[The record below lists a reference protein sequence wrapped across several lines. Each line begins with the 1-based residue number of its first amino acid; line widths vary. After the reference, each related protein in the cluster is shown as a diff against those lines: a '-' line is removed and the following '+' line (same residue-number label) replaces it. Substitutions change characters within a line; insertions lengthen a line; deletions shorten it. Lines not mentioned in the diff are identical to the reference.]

1 MLALAAV
8 AGGDLA
14 RVAGLGP
21 WWGLLAVTLLSRLHD
36 RLAAWPWW
44 ELTALMA
51 TEMQLLFSLVTS
63 YLAPCLRVGPFLEQV
78 EAF

>member
-1 MLALAAV
+1 METLPVWLALDP
-8 AGGDLA
+8 GG
-14 RVAGLGP
+14 VC
-21 WWGLLAVTLLSRLHD
+21 LLSRLHD